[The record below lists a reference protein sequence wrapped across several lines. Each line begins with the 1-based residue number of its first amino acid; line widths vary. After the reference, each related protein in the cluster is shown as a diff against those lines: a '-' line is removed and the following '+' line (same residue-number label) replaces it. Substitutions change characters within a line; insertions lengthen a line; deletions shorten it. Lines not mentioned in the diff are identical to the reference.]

1 MIDVFSIFVT
11 NTNKEVTM
19 KYILLLILGMMFIGC
34 ADNGMSASNENT
46 IKKCD
51 YTIHYYHPNVNE
63 VIEKSGSFPDVMKDM
78 YNYND
83 GWSLKDLYTRV
94 IINDTTVYKDT
105 LLTDVDLKE
114 LLNDSDLKASEADYV
129 NSVLDETNTVKYLMN
144 ELEKRKGELLD
155 VSCHEYNLITD

>member
-1 MIDVFSIFVT
+1 M
-11 NTNKEVTM
+11 K

-51 YTIHYYHPNVNE
+51 YTIHYYHPNAGE
-63 VIEKSGSFPDVMKDM
+63 IIEKSGSFNEFYTND
-78 YNYND
+78 NYST
-83 GWSLKDLYTRV
+83 WSLKDLYKRV
-94 IINDTTVYKDT
+94 IINDTIVYKDT

-114 LLNDSDLKASEADYV
+114 LLNDSELKATAEDEVYSI
-129 NSVLDETNTVKYLMN
+129 LDETNTVKYLMN
-144 ELEKRKGELLD
+144 ELQKRKGELLD

>member
-1 MIDVFSIFVT
+1 
-11 NTNKEVTM
+11 M

-51 YTIHYYHPNVNE
+51 YTLHYYHPNANE
-63 VIEKSGSFPDVMKDM
+63 VVGKSGSFPEELINVVK
-78 YNYND
+78 D

-94 IINDTTVYKDT
+94 IVNDTIVYKDT
-105 LLTDVDLKE
+105 LLTDVDLNE
-114 LLNDSDLKASEADYV
+114 LLNGSELKATDMDEV
-129 NSVLDETNTVKYLMN
+129 NGMLDETNTVSYLVN

>member
-1 MIDVFSIFVT
+1 
-11 NTNKEVTM
+11 M

-51 YTIHYYHPNVNE
+51 YTIHYYHPNADE
-63 VIEKSGSFPDVMKDM
+63 IIKKSGSFNEFYYD
-78 YNYND
+78 NYSA
-83 GWSLKDLYTRV
+83 WSLRDLYTRV
-94 IINDTTVYKDT
+94 IINDTIVYKDT
-105 LLTDVDLKE
+105 LFTDVDLKE
-114 LLNDSDLKASEADYV
+114 LLNDSDLKATDSDAMYGM
-129 NSVLDETNTVKYLMN
+129 LDETNTVKYLMN

>member
-63 VIEKSGSFPDVMKDM
+63 VIGKSGSFPDEMKDM
-78 YNYND
+78 YKD

-114 LLNDSDLKASEADYV
+114 LLNDANPKKTMADEMAMY
-129 NSVLDETNTVKYLMN
+129 LDETNTVKYLVN